1 MAPAK
6 MEDVSMEVIL
16 REDVDKLGRR
26 GEVVKVTEGYGR
38 NFLLPRGLAL
48 AVNEANKAMIAKERK
63 SHEARMAKEK
73 AEFQAVADRINGIR
87 FVAPRKVGEN
97 DILYGSVT
105 SGDIADFLKG
115 KGVEIDKRKVQLE
128 EPIKKLGEHEVQ
140 VKLHP
145 EVTARLKV
153 LVTKEG

>member
-1 MAPAK
+1 
-6 MEDVSMEVIL
+6 MEVIL

-63 SHEARMAKEK
+63 AHELRLAKEK
-73 AEFQAVADRINGIR
+73 AEFQAVADRIGSIR

-97 DILYGSVT
+97 DVLYGSVT
-105 SGDIADFLKG
+105 SGDIAEFLAG
-115 KGVEIDKRKVQLE
+115 KQIVIDKRKVQLE
-128 EPIKKLGEHEVQ
+128 EPIKTLGEHEVKI
-140 VKLHP
+140 KLHP
-145 EVTARLKV
+145 EVAATLKL

>member
-1 MAPAK
+1 MF
-6 MEDVSMEVIL
+6 SMEVIL

-26 GEVVKVTEGYGR
+26 GEVVKVAEGYGR

-48 AVNEANKAMIAKERK
+48 LVNEANKAMIAKERK

-145 EVTARLKV
+145 EVAARLKV

>member
-1 MAPAK
+1 
-6 MEDVSMEVIL
+6 MEVIL

-26 GEVVKVTEGYGR
+26 GEVVKVAEGYGR

-145 EVTARLKV
+145 EVSARLKV

>member
-1 MAPAK
+1 
-6 MEDVSMEVIL
+6 MEVIL

-48 AVNEANKAMIAKERK
+48 LVNEANKAMIAKERK
-63 SHEARMAKEK
+63 SHELRMAKEK

-140 VKLHP
+140 IRLHP
-145 EVTARLKV
+145 EVAARLKV